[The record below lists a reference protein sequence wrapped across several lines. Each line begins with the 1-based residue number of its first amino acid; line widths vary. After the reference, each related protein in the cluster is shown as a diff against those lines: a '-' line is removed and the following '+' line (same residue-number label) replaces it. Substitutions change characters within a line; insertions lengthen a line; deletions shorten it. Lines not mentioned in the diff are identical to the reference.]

1 MRMPVGEAMDT
12 VEKKIESSCEVRPSQ
27 VGAGLGTF
35 ASRDL
40 TAGEHIFAEFAF
52 LIANPHTRSRPPAK
66 LCADLSAICIQQG
79 SLPPCIRLATN
90 DTGGVL
96 SGSLDSYCFA
106 QAYARAS
113 MEERREVLLLSA
125 PGGDDTHAIVRV
137 VRAEVVVLRNMDA
150 EIRAISPNELERAI
164 LRCGGLVCEILGRR

>member
-1 MRMPVGEAMDT
+1 MSVGKAMHT
-12 VEKKIESSCEVRPSQ
+12 VEHNAVSACEVRASE

-40 TAGEHIFAEFAF
+40 TAGEHIFEESAF
-52 LIANPHTRSRPPAK
+52 LVAWANTRCSPPTK
-66 LCADLSAICIQQG
+66 LCAGLSVICIQHDG
-79 SLPPCIRLATN
+79 LPSCIRLAET

-106 QAYARAS
+106 QAYAKAS
-113 MEERREVLLLSA
+113 PEKRREVLLLSA

-137 VRAEVVVLRNMDA
+137 VRAEVAVLRNMDA
-150 EIRAISPNELERAI
+150 DIHAISPDELERAI
-164 LRCGGLVCEILGRR
+164 LRCAGCVCV